1 MIITAIGSWGPIAI
15 VPAFFTQVFYARV
28 RLPLYQ
34 PFSRKFFAQVFSLFS
49 YRSFSYKFFAQ
60 VLVPFSVKTRF
71 EQQSTFSPLL
81 QQQQRFL
88 FHPISLVIISLN
100 IVSLFDRISPCN
112 MYQHDWRSGMKT
124 GFAYVCPWIV
134 TVINNKNEC
143 HQQHVYVKQS

>member
-1 MIITAIGSWGPIAI
+1 MRYSIYTTLFPHFPHFIPPSSYSLCHPPPPSNQGLGSYCPLLMLSNG
-15 VPAFFTQVFYARV
+15 VFFRCCQTVWLSKFVIDHNSLVLGV

-34 PFSRKFFAQVFSLFS
+34 PFSRKFFAQVFFHTSLLLK
-49 YRSFSYKFFAQ
+49 SFSYKFFAQ

-100 IVSLFDRISPCN
+100 IVS
-112 MYQHDWRSGMKT
+112 
-124 GFAYVCPWIV
+124 
-134 TVINNKNEC
+134 
-143 HQQHVYVKQS
+143 